1 MTIPPTKRQITNR
14 SAAIAVNAGGLIIGW
29 VKHSKT
35 TISGAGYGEALA
47 IYIMLNLFDT
57 LTRKAQYLAGD
68 AKAQV
73 LVTYKVVRSLIV
85 QQVPRVL
92 ASFLPHKSGEEP
104 RGVMLKEQPW
114 ISIN

>member
-1 MTIPPTKRQITNR
+1 MTIPPTKGQITNR

-35 TISGAGYGEALA
+35 TISGTGYGETLA
-47 IYIMLNLFDT
+47 IYIMLNMFDT
-57 LTRKAQYLAGD
+57 LARKAQYLAGD

-85 QQVPRVL
+85 QRISRVL

-104 RGVMLKEQPW
+104 KNCNFSHKIQ
-114 ISIN
+114 

>member
-14 SAAIAVNAGGLIIGW
+14 SAAIAVNAGALIIGW

-35 TISGAGYGEALA
+35 TISGTGYGETLA

-57 LTRKAQYLAGD
+57 LARKAQYLAGD
-68 AKAQV
+68 AKAQA

-85 QQVPRVL
+85 QQIPRVL

-104 RGVMLKEQPW
+104 EKD
-114 ISIN
+114 